1 MAYQNFM
8 GNKDFHPSSIRNL
21 RKVRC
26 QKKDMNNNLDYCAI
40 TQLYE
45 AQEKVKLEEKRQEE
59 LREQY
64 LKEQEIYQTKYACGN
79 CTVSDSIPNQSVC
92 LLFSFLPTLFNP

>member
-1 MAYQNFM
+1 MKNGQYVSYFTA
-8 GNKDFHPSSIRNL
+8 
-21 RKVRC
+21 
-26 QKKDMNNNLDYCAI
+26 

-59 LREQY
+59 LKDQY

-79 CTVSDSIPNQSVC
+79 YTVMIQYHQLVC
-92 LLFSFLPTLFNP
+92 LLFSFLPTL